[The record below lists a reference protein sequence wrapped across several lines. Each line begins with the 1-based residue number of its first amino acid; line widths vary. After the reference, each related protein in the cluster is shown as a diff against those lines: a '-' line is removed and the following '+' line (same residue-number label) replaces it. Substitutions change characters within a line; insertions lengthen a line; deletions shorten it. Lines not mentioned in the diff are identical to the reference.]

1 MKHAMTGEDLV
12 MPVRLGLDG
21 PVSVAR
27 DGDDRVI
34 ITVTPGV
41 MDHGDLGSSTQSI
54 TLSRYNAWRIFG
66 MLAVILGIPLPSKLG
81 KLIKF

>member
-1 MKHAMTGEDLV
+1 MNSADSHPKLYSLV
-12 MPVRLGLDG
+12 LKAESLNAFRDSLD
-21 PVSVAR
+21 
-27 DGDDRVI
+27 
-34 ITVTPGV
+34 
-41 MDHGDLGSSTQSI
+41 DLGSSTQSI